1 MPAPS
6 GAGFLVL
13 LMKKRLT
20 ATCEA
25 KRVKGDALVELCKN
39 ISPKSWQN
47 KTPHSKCGA
56 KRVKG
61 DALVELCKNI
71 SPKSW
76 QNKTPHSKC
85 GA

>member
-13 LMKKRLT
+13 LMKKRLTANVGRKRSRTMPLWNFAKIFPRNRDKTKRLT

-39 ISPKSWQN
+39 ISPKSLQN

-56 KRVKG
+56 
-61 DALVELCKNI
+61 
-71 SPKSW
+71 
-76 QNKTPHSKC
+76 
-85 GA
+85 